1 MVNIPYKIVK
11 SNKLIRKG
19 EIYMI
24 FLCACVLLSCV
35 IANRFSNKIGIPA
48 LLFFMALGM
57 LFGSD
62 GLFKISFDNYYVT
75 NEICTIALI
84 FIMFYGGFG
93 TKWDTAKTVAV
104 KSVLLSSVGVIVTAF
119 ITGVFCY
126 YILNFPMLDSFLI
139 GSVISS
145 TDAASVFSIL
155 RSKNLSLKDG
165 TAPMLELESG
175 SNDPMAFMLT
185 MITLGFMS
193 GTSGISGS
201 FYMLFSQI
209 FFGIAIGLFVTLIGI
224 LSLRKLKIVSDG
236 LETIFITALILIS
249 YSLSSYFGGNGY
261 LSVYITGIILGNSKI
276 NNKIILVHF
285 FDGVTGLAQI
295 LIFFLLGLLSFPHM
309 MIYSIVPAIFIALFL
324 TFIGRPLAIFSI
336 LLPFKSSIKQCMLVS
351 WSGLRGAASIVFSIM
366 AIASGAH
373 IQCDLYHIVFMISLL
388 SVAFQ
393 GSLLPKIAKKLDM
406 IDEENDVRKTFN
418 DYQEKSPITLMR
430 VFIPEGHSWENKTV
444 ADAAIPSDSLALII
458 KRNGENIVPRGNT
471 VIKANDS
478 IILSIPEYNFQ
489 DDINLR
495 EIKIDKFN
503 KWCNKAIEDINLPDD
518 ILITLIKR
526 GQENIIPRGNT
537 VILEDD
543 VVVLYN

>member
-209 FFGIAIGLFVTLIGI
+209 FFGIAIGFFVTLIGI
-224 LSLRKLKIVSDG
+224 LSL
-236 LETIFITALILIS
+236 
-249 YSLSSYFGGNGY
+249 
-261 LSVYITGIILGNSKI
+261 
-276 NNKIILVHF
+276 LVN
-285 FDGVTGLAQI
+285 
-295 LIFFLLGLLSFPHM
+295 
-309 MIYSIVPAIFIALFL
+309 
-324 TFIGRPLAIFSI
+324 I
-336 LLPFKSSIKQCMLVS
+336 LL
-351 WSGLRGAASIVFSIM
+351 
-366 AIASGAH
+366 
-373 IQCDLYHIVFMISLL
+373 
-388 SVAFQ
+388 
-393 GSLLPKIAKKLDM
+393 
-406 IDEENDVRKTFN
+406 
-418 DYQEKSPITLMR
+418 LM
-430 VFIPEGHSWENKTV
+430 P
-444 ADAAIPSDSLALII
+444 
-458 KRNGENIVPRGNT
+458 
-471 VIKANDS
+471 
-478 IILSIPEYNFQ
+478 
-489 DDINLR
+489 
-495 EIKIDKFN
+495 
-503 KWCNKAIEDINLPDD
+503 CNC
-518 ILITLIKR
+518 
-526 GQENIIPRGNT
+526 
-537 VILEDD
+537 
-543 VVVLYN
+543 